1 MKPLRLVSTP
11 TRNRRLNEVLGLV
24 VLFSAALLFLALATY
39 TPTDPS
45 ADTIGGL
52 APGARASAGLATRLA
67 AGPAHNW
74 TGLAGAWLADLI
86 LQTIGIAAFFLP
98 IVLGRLGLCWMRQ
111 RPAGSA
117 MARLLGLGLWIVF
130 APAAIGLLP
139 RTLFWRHALP
149 IEGVT
154 GRLLADAMVQYLNLP
169 GASIVLALMVL
180 LSIYL
185 ATTFTFHTAREWMET
200 HFSLLRSLFDRLH
213 NWRARRAL
221 ARAEKRALRRHIAL
235 RQQADSLEL
244 APALEPVLTLQ
255 PALTPGPAHEVFTSR
270 REQNLEQAG
279 MELNL
284 QHKHVADSTAHSTL
298 LGSLF
303 GWMGRKRRKPAPPA
317 TPPDAAAVQPDEAP
331 PSVWQSMPRTHVDA
345 PPATAL
351 STAAAAAAPF
361 AAELAAAAAPLSA
374 RSSEQTARLDLS
386 ALPEPP
392 PARHPQPPAAEPG
405 APSMQSHRM
414 GGISETAPG
423 APSMQSHRMGGIS
436 EPAPAPAPPPNS
448 IAFGR
453 RADADLKQ
461 VTITP
466 KSIRGY
472 KLPPSSLLYRSDE
485 VPVVRE
491 EALRAEARTLV
502 QKCAEFGVNGQV
514 TQINPGPIVTTF
526 EFHPDAGVK
535 YSRVTS
541 LADDLCL
548 AMAAESILIERMAG
562 KSTVG
567 IQVPNHGRETI
578 WLRDV
583 VESESFAKTKSRL
596 AIALGKDING
606 RIVTADLAAMPHIL
620 IAGSTGSGKSV
631 AINAMIMSVLFK
643 STPEQ
648 VRMIL
653 VDPKRVELGMYEG
666 IPHLFTPIITDAKLA
681 ANALRNA
688 VREMERRLKL
698 LAANHVRNID
708 QFNKLFDHNSDY
720 LFDDADQEPLPY
732 IIIII
737 DELADLM
744 MLDRAN
750 VEESI
755 TRLAQM
761 ARAVGI
767 HLVLATQRPSVD
779 VITGLIKANIPTRI
793 SFQLATKV
801 DSRTI
806 IDSNG
811 AESLLGKG
819 DMLYLPPGTS
829 RVQRVHAPFVTEKEI
844 SAVTA
849 FWKAQGEAEY
859 VHGFLE
865 GPKEDDANAAANGE
879 SSQEDDDLFD
889 DAVRLVFEFGKAS
902 TSLLQRRLR
911 IGYGRAAHLI
921 DMMEHDGLVGPA
933 DGSKPREILKSP
945 SFYKEVDYKEVDAAL
960 R

>member
-1 MKPLRLVSTP
+1 MKTLRLVSTP
-11 TRNRRLNEVLGLV
+11 TRNRRLNEIIGLTVLV
-24 VLFSAALLFLALATY
+24 SAALLLLALVSY
-39 TPTDPS
+39 TPTDRS
-45 ADTIGGL
+45 FNTVGGHTL
-52 APGARASAGLATRLA
+52 GR
-67 AGPAHNW
+67 PAHNW
-74 TGLAGAWLADLI
+74 TGIAGAYISDAM
-86 LQTIGIAAFFLP
+86 LQVIGIAAFFLP
-98 IVLGRLGLCWMRQ
+98 LVLGRLGLCWMMS
-111 RPAGSA
+111 RPAGSPVA
-117 MARLLGLGLWIVF
+117 KAVGMALWIVF
-130 APAAIGLLP
+130 GPAAIALLP
-139 RTLFWRHALP
+139 GHFLWRGALP
-149 IEGVT
+149 IAGTT
-154 GRLLADAMVQYLNLP
+154 GRLLADVLVAYLNLP
-169 GASIVLALMVL
+169 GASIVLGLMVA
-180 LSIYL
+180 LSLYL
-185 ATTFTFHTAREWMET
+185 ATTFTFNTAREWATMRFGFAQRMWERW
-200 HFSLLRSLFDRLH
+200 SS
-213 NWRARRAL
+213 WRQSRRGADL
-221 ARAEKRALRRHIAL
+221 PLEEYGSKRERAELRAQREKEMAE
-235 RQQADSLEL
+235 RQAREVEAKLVEP
-244 APALEPVLTLQ
+244 PA
-255 PALTPGPAHEVFTSR
+255 
-270 REQNLEQAG
+270 
-279 MELNL
+279 
-284 QHKHVADSTAHSTL
+284 TL

-303 GWMGRKRRKPAPPA
+303 GWLSRKKKIEPLA
-317 TPPDAAAVQPDEAP
+317 DASDTVPLPEA
-331 PSVWQSMPRTHVDA
+331 SMWRMMPRTLVDA
-345 PPATAL
+345 PPVTPL

-361 AAELAAAAAPLSA
+361 ADALAKAAAPMRVTDDASNFSLRA
-374 RSSEQTARLDLS
+374 DDEREVAAPVPVRETTAPRVKKAVES
-386 ALPEPP
+386 
-392 PARHPQPPAAEPG
+392 PQPIPTHAARED
-405 APSMQSHRM
+405 A
-414 GGISETAPG
+414 IS
-423 APSMQSHRMGGIS
+423 
-436 EPAPAPAPPPNS
+436 
-448 IAFGR
+448 FGK
-453 RADADLKQ
+453 RADADIKA
-461 VTITP
+461 VAITP
-466 KSIRGY
+466 KSVRGY
-472 KLPPSSLLYRSDE
+472 KLPPSSLLYRSEEHATVREDAL
-485 VPVVRE
+485 RE
-491 EALRAEARTLV
+491 EARVLV
-502 QKCAEFGVNGQV
+502 EKCAEFDVDGQV
-514 TQINPGPIVTTF
+514 TQINPGPVVTTF
-526 EFHPDAGVK
+526 EFKPEAGVK
-535 YSRVTS
+535 YSRVTG

-567 IQVPNHGRETI
+567 IQVPNSERETI

-583 VESESFAKTKSRL
+583 VECESFAQSKSRL

-606 RIVTADLAAMPHIL
+606 RIVTADLASMPHVL

-666 IPHLFTPIITDAKLA
+666 IPHLFTPIITEAKLA

-708 QFNKLFDHNSDY
+708 QFNKLFDNGSGH
-720 LFDDADQEPLPY
+720 LFEDVNQEPLPY
-732 IIIII
+732 IMIII

-750 VEESI
+750 VEEAI

-779 VITGLIKANIPTRI
+779 VITGLIKANVPTRM
-793 SFQLATKV
+793 SFRLATKV

-811 AESLLGKG
+811 AESLLGRG

-844 SAVTA
+844 SAVTE

-865 GPKEDDANAAANGE
+865 GPKDEAGREIEGNSDSDDN
-879 SSQEDDDLFD
+879 DPMYD

-921 DMMEHDGLVGPA
+921 DMMYNDGLVGPA
-933 DGSKPREILKSP
+933 DGSKPRELLKSP
-945 SFYKEVDYKEVDAAL
+945 NWVKETDAAM